1 MNHKVYAPNIHL
13 FAFHSGN
20 ASINHPPSNQ
30 DFDQELLWKKCADI
44 FARFQINQ
52 QLKIKKISDGFRVA
66 LLEGATDNM
75 ISLPLEGKIF
85 HEQQDHKITGFACP
99 LKLEESYALALNLR
113 IPELNE
119 RGQRTKE
126 VELSIFQDFNPG
138 KCFLPK
144 EINSSLGQTVIL
156 TAWLSQKQQPSQ
168 KIWREI
174 ADDCVRSFL
183 GEDLENCP
191 PLYQSGQLF
200 GSPIFEY
207 GNPYHTHV
215 YGQIFVWLFV
225 REVFTGKV
233 DSRIDNNFGFFYQK
247 MFDLLY
253 YRQKNIK
260 SYQHA
265 LESYVGIKQKN
276 QTIKEIINK
285 IAELPPEN
293 YRSQEP
299 EQAQVLSDFEIS
311 YFKEKLRVL
320 PKFALDYAEGIQVI
334 EAYRMTIE
342 TNSKNYAEK
351 LRQVQE
357 RLPSYDLKFLSF
369 FTQRNYQN
377 FQDDLIVKLR
387 VRVQKSSLVEKAI
400 ASIRGLVEIDKAQR
414 DRTLEKILRINGI
427 AAQEREK
434 KLQIWFAIVVTC
446 LAVSSIYFQLSS
458 PGKTVLNSINPK
470 QPFVSIIT
478 SFAHLFL
485 YNLSNI
491 LVQVLVGI
499 VLASLLGLMVWL
511 IPTESNNSRDSQ
523 E

>member
-1 MNHKVYAPNIHL
+1 MSHKVYAPNIHL
-13 FAFHSGN
+13 FAFHSSN
-20 ASINHPPSNQ
+20 ASINHAPSSQ
-30 DFDQELLWKKCADI
+30 DFDEELLWKKCVDI
-44 FARFQINQ
+44 FVRFQINQ
-52 QLKIKKISDGFRVA
+52 KLRIKNISDGFRVA

-85 HEQQDHKITGFACP
+85 HEQKDHKITGFACP
-99 LKLEESYALALNLR
+99 LKIEESYALALNLR

-126 VELSIFQDFNPG
+126 IELSIFQDFNPG

-225 REVFTGKV
+225 REVFTGKI

-253 YRQKNIK
+253 YRQKILK

-265 LESYVGIKQKN
+265 LESYVGIQQKN
-276 QTIKEIINK
+276 QTIKEIINQ
-285 IAELPPEN
+285 IAELPLEN
-293 YRSQEP
+293 HRSQEP
-299 EQAQVLSDFEIS
+299 NQAQVLSDIEIS

-320 PKFALDYAEGIQVI
+320 PKFSLDYAEGIQVI
-334 EAYRMTIE
+334 ESYRMMIE
-342 TNSKNYAEK
+342 ANSKNYTEK

-357 RLPSYDLKFLSF
+357 RLPNYDLKFLSF
-369 FTQRNYQN
+369 FTQKTCQN
-377 FQDDLIVKLR
+377 FQDDLKIKLSEC
-387 VRVQKSSLVEKAI
+387 VQNSSLVEKAI

-414 DRTLEKILRINGI
+414 ARTLEETLRLNGI

-446 LAVSSIYFQLSS
+446 LAASSIYFQLSS
-458 PGKTVLNSINPK
+458 PVRTVLNSINPE
-470 QPFVSIIT
+470 QPLVSIIT
-478 SFAHLFL
+478 RFAHLFL

-511 IPTESNNSRDSQ
+511 IPTQSNDSRDSQ